1 MNIEFWKNKRVFI
14 TGHTGFKGSWL
25 VLLLNEM
32 GAKVCGYALTPPTEP
47 SLFNVANLSEL
58 CEHHIGDIRDYRLL
72 LATMATWQPEIVVHM
87 AAQPLVRESYAKPL
101 ETYEINVMGTA
112 NLLEAVRN
120 CPSVRSVVVV
130 TTDKCYQ
137 NNEWAW
143 GYREND
149 RLGGYDPYS
158 NSKAC
163 SELVVSA
170 YRQSYFQPLVGD
182 ELSSSQVVK
191 LSCDVTEESNG
202 ISAFTPAI
210 ATARAGNVI
219 GGGDWAKDRLIPDIL
234 RAIEV
239 GEPVRIRNPF
249 SIRPWEHV
257 LEPLAGYLRLAENLY
272 TEGHKFAEAW
282 NFGPSDDD
290 AKPVEWIVER
300 MCRLWN
306 EAQSCKATKLQS
318 FKGVDTALPAATYA
332 IDDGEHPHEANYLK
346 LDCSKSRQELGWQP
360 RWNLS
365 QTLEKIVEWHRG
377 YISKEG
383 MRVISQKQ
391 IEEYLAK

>member
-1 MNIEFWKNKRVFI
+1 MTREFWKSKRIFI

-25 VLLLNEM
+25 VMMLNEM
-32 GAKVCGYALTPPTEP
+32 GAEVCGYALTPPTEP
-47 SLFNVANLSEL
+47 SLFDVTKLSDM
-58 CEHHIGDIRDYRLL
+58 CEHNIGDIRDYQRL
-72 LATMATWQPEIVVHM
+72 LATLTTWQPEIVIHM
-87 AAQPLVRESYAKPL
+87 AAQPLVRESYVKPL

-120 CPSVRSVVVV
+120 CPSVRAVVVV

-170 YRQSYFQPLVGD
+170 YRQSFFQPPVGE
-182 ELSSSQVVK
+182 ELSSCQVVK
-191 LSCDVTEESNG
+191 LSSDSTEKSDC
-202 ISAFTPAI
+202 ISAFSFQLSAFVPAI

-234 RAIEV
+234 RAIEA
-239 GEPVRIRNPF
+239 GEPVRIRNPY

-257 LEPLAGYLRLAENLY
+257 LEPLAGYLQLAENLY
-272 TEGHKFAEAW
+272 THGHKFAEAW

-300 MCRLWN
+300 MCGLWN
-306 EAQSCKATKLQS
+306 DQLPTTNHQP
-318 FKGVDTALPAATYA
+318 PAAYCV
-332 IDDGEHPHEANYLK
+332 DDGEHPHEANYLK

-360 RWNLS
+360 SWNLS
-365 QTLEKIVEWHRG
+365 QTLEKIVEWHRA
-377 YISKEG
+377 YINRED
-383 MRVISQKQ
+383 MRELSFKQ
-391 IEEYLAK
+391 IEKYLA

>member
-1 MNIEFWKNKRVFI
+1 MNREFWKSKRVFI

-25 VLLLNEM
+25 VMLLNEM

-47 SLFNVANLSEL
+47 SLFDVAKLHEL
-58 CEHHIGDIRDYRLL
+58 CEHNIGDVRDYQLL
-72 LATMATWQPEIVVHM
+72 LATMATWQPEIVIHM
-87 AAQPLVRESYAKPL
+87 AAQPLVRESYIKPL

-170 YRQSYFQPLVGD
+170 YRQSYFQSLAASGQRLAV
-182 ELSSSQVVK
+182 
-191 LSCDVTEESNG
+191 
-202 ISAFTPAI
+202 

-234 RAIEV
+234 RAIEA
-239 GEPVRIRNPF
+239 GEPVRIRNPY

-257 LEPLAGYLRLAENLY
+257 LEPLAGYLQLAENLY
-272 TEGHKFAEAW
+272 TEGQKFAEAW

-300 MCRLWN
+300 MCGLWN
-306 EAQSCKATKLQS
+306 EDQSCKATKLQS
-318 FKGVDTALPAATYA
+318 FKGADAALPAATYA

-360 RWNLS
+360 RWNLL
-365 QTLEKIVEWHRG
+365 QTLGKIVEWHRG